1 MELFAQKICEK
12 LTKDLKTRTQQE
24 KKHCKIREDERK
36 KKEEQ
41 EKKKQKEM
49 RWDLLSQEE
58 LERGI
63 ALAPQGIFLTSDKMN
78 QKRRSNSRQMV

>member
-41 EKKKQKEM
+41 EKKKQKET
-49 RWDLLSQEE
+49 RWDLLSQE
-58 LERGI
+58 G
-63 ALAPQGIFLTSDKMN
+63 AG
-78 QKRRSNSRQMV
+78 KRNSSYTPGNFPDQRQDEPKKEE